1 MSQEKKSS
9 AFFMLALLIVWYKL
23 GANDLFLLAL
33 YLDDTDQFWIEGKS

>member
-1 MSQEKKSS
+1 MRPRKEEFC
-9 AFFMLALLIVWYKL
+9 FFMLALLIVWYKL